1 MILLRSHHGCS
12 QPRAGFLARAGG
24 ADGSCCG
31 HRSVQTALAGE
42 ASFSS
47 SSSCYSS
54 AGERWRCLKGGKTKD
69 TASLGGSLQNTMPP
83 APHIGEE
90 NSAAKPISALQ
101 STACSPICA
110 APASPNPIHPT
121 PAPSR
126 WKEAGGS
133 SPRAPQ
139 RGQPRATRSPRCD
152 RSRSLPARSDSSFHG
167 TAWLHNCLLKRKP
180 DTKQKAVFWGANQ
193 CVLIPACAS
202 LTAPFSTPLSVL
214 FLFSS
219 PGSPGI
225 CGVIAGIQPE
235 LWGHGAL
242 WGCSTGSGTRTL
254 LLVLFQ
260 VSSHRSTKHNLLW
273 RGLRSLDKSSLITE
287 GNNPLRKTWRK
298 TFSHAGEK

>member
-1 MILLRSHHGCS
+1 MVPAVGIAPCKRPWPGR
-12 QPRAGFLARAGG
+12 PR
-24 ADGSCCG
+24 
-31 HRSVQTALAGE
+31 
-42 ASFSS
+42 
-47 SSSCYSS
+47 
-54 AGERWRCLKGGKTKD
+54 
-69 TASLGGSLQNTMPP
+69 
-83 APHIGEE
+83 
-90 NSAAKPISALQ
+90 SAAPAVAIAAQVNDGDALRAVKRRTRRAWGGLCKTRCCQLRTSERNNSTSTPSSALQ
-101 STACSPICA
+101 GAACSPICA

-133 SPRAPQ
+133 SPRAPR
-139 RGQPRATRSPRCD
+139 RGQPRAARSPRCD
-152 RSRSLPARSDSSFHG
+152 RSRSLPARSDSSFRG

-254 LLVLFQ
+254 LQVLFQ

-287 GNNPLRKTWRK
+287 GNNPLHKTWRK